1 MHPKVQRRFQDW
13 EVDGGLSP
21 FKEAE
26 GVTEEGW
33 WRWGRWRQQVWELR
47 RQTGPQ
53 PGAGTKPCQESP
65 DGWKRVA
72 IRSLLTSSR
81 AGRLQLHGD
90 EAGQRTSGGPCPAGA
105 HPPPR
110 SHAGEAAFQCSC
122 FPLRPCESDCA
133 RPQGHRRGD
142 RRLRTGPFLPS
153 QGRAARPPTHLR
165 PFSSPMRSQVLSA
178 SGGSGRGAQRQ
189 PVRNPVRLGG
199 SRRPAEAADR
209 RPDAMAPQGQWPGGL
224 PNRGLSLGG

>member
-1 MHPKVQRRFQDW
+1 MLHPKVQRRFQDW

-33 WRWGRWRQQVWELR
+33 WCWGRWRQQVWELR

-53 PGAGTKPCQESP
+53 PGTGTKPCQESP

-72 IRSLLTSSR
+72 VRSLLTTSR

-105 HPPPR
+105 H
-110 SHAGEAAFQCSC
+110 
-122 FPLRPCESDCA
+122 
-133 RPQGHRRGD
+133 RRG
-142 RRLRTGPFLPS
+142 RTREKLRFSAAVFLCDPVSLTAHGPKDTGE
-153 QGRAARPPTHLR
+153 GT
-165 PFSSPMRSQVLSA
+165 V
-178 SGGSGRGAQRQ
+178 G
-189 PVRNPVRLGG
+189 
-199 SRRPAEAADR
+199 
-209 RPDAMAPQGQWPGGL
+209 
-224 PNRGLSLGG
+224 